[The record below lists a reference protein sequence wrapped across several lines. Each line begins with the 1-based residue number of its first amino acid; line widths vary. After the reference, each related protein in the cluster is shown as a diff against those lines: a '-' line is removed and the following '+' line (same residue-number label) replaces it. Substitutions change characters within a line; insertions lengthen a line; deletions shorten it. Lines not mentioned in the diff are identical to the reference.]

1 MPVKRGSFIVFEGVD
16 GSGKSTQLRLLAARL
31 RARGHTVVET
41 AEPWEGGAWGARV
54 RAMLRSGE
62 TLAPEEEM
70 RWFFEQRREHVR
82 ELVEPAL
89 ARGSMVL
96 CDRYYLSTVA
106 YQGARGLDPAAIL
119 AASEAEFPVPDL
131 VLVLEL
137 GAGEGLRR
145 ARARGGPREPAF
157 EEEARQARVAAI
169 LSGLDRPYLERI
181 DASGGP
187 EAVHARVMAALVGRG
202 LLAPA

>member
-1 MPVKRGSFIVFEGVD
+1 VKRGSFVVFEGAD
-16 GSGKSTQLRLLAARL
+16 GSGKSTQLRLLAAWL
-31 RARGHTVVET
+31 RARGHEVVET

-62 TLAPEEEM
+62 TLPAEEEL

-82 ELVEPAL
+82 ELVEPSL
-89 ARGSMVL
+89 ARGCVVL

-119 AASEAEFPVPDL
+119 AASEAEFPLPD
-131 VLVLEL
+131 VAIVLEL
-137 GAGEGLRR
+137 AAGEGLRR
-145 ARARGGPREPAF
+145 ARARGGPHEPAF

-169 LSGLDRPYLERI
+169 LAGLERPYLERI
-181 DASGGP
+181 DAAGSP
-187 EAVHARVMAALVGRG
+187 DAVHARILGTLRARG
-202 LLAPA
+202 LPRPAP

>member
-1 MPVKRGSFIVFEGVD
+1 VKRGSFIVFEGVD
-16 GSGKSTQLRLLAARL
+16 GSGKSTQLRLLAAWL
-31 RARGHTVVET
+31 RARGHAVVET

-62 TLAPEEEM
+62 TLSPEEEL

-89 ARGSMVL
+89 ARGSTVL
-96 CDRYYLSTVA
+96 CDRYFLSTVA

-119 AASEAEFPVPDL
+119 ADSEAEFPLPDV
-131 VLVLEL
+131 VLLLDL

-169 LSGLDRPYLERI
+169 LAGLERPYLERV
-181 DASGGP
+181 DALGSP
-187 EAVHARVMAALVGRG
+187 EAVHRCVLAALRRRG
-202 LLAPA
+202 QVQNGP